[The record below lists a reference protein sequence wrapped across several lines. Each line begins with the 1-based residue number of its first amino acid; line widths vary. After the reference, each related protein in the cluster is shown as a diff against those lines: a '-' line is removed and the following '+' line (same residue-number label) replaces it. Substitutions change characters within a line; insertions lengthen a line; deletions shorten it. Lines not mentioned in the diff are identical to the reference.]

1 MSEGRQLDVHG
12 LMLLVALIW
21 GLSWAVGRILAL
33 GLPPLTGAWLRYV
46 VTLLLFYAWFAV
58 RAARGKQVRWFP
70 KDRQSWKTLTLI
82 GLTGVFGY
90 QIFFMHG
97 MRLTAGG
104 DASLIVTF
112 NPIFTVLLAAPL
124 LGQPISR
131 KMFAGLACGFIG
143 VAVVTGWS
151 PNTDLPFNERI
162 LGDFLI
168 LLAALNWALTTNMT
182 KRMMERRKGETEA
195 STLEIVVWYS
205 LLGTLMLTPLA
216 AWETWK
222 YGLPQ
227 PTMTDWYAVLYLG
240 ALSTVI
246 AYYWFARGIEKLGA
260 TAASSYVFLVPVF
273 GVLGG
278 VWLLDEKVGWTLI
291 VGFILIVSGVRLVQR
306 ESERLRTG

>member
-1 MSEGRQLDVHG
+1 
-12 LMLLVALIW
+12 MLLVAFIW

-33 GLPPLTGAWLRYV
+33 GLPPMTGAWLRYI
-46 VTLLLFYAWFAV
+46 VTMVLFYLWFAA
-58 RAARGKQVRWFP
+58 RALKGKKVNWLP
-70 KDRQSWKTLTLI
+70 TGRQSWKTLTLI
-82 GLTGVFGY
+82 GLTGVLGY

-97 MRLTAGG
+97 MQFTAAG
-104 DASLIVTF
+104 DASLIITF

-131 KMFAGLACGFIG
+131 KMFVGLACGFVG

-151 PNTDLPFNERI
+151 PNTDIPFEDRI
-162 LGDFLI
+162 LGDFMI
-168 LLAALNWALTTNMT
+168 LLASLNWAMTTNMT
-182 KRMMERRKGETEA
+182 KRMMERRKGEAEA

-205 LLGTLMLTPLA
+205 LIGTVMLTPLA
-216 AWETWK
+216 AWETWQ
-222 YGLPQ
+222 YGLPE
-227 PTMTDWYAVLYLG
+227 PTMTDWYAILYLG
-240 ALSTVI
+240 ALSTVL
-246 AYYWFARGIEKLGA
+246 AYYWFAMGIEKLGA
-260 TAASSYVFLVPVF
+260 TAAASYVFLVPVF

>member
-97 MRLTAGG
+97 MRLTAAG

-227 PTMTDWYAVLYLG
+227 PTMTDWYAVIYLG

-291 VGFILIVSGVRLVQR
+291 AGFILIVSGVRLVQR

>member
-1 MSEGRQLDVHG
+1 
-12 LMLLVALIW
+12 MLLVAFIW

-33 GLPPLTGAWLRYV
+33 GLPPMTGAWLRYI
-46 VTLLLFYAWFAV
+46 VTMVLFYLWFAT
-58 RAARGKQVRWFP
+58 RALQGKKVNWLP
-70 KDRQSWKTLTLI
+70 TGRQSWKTLTLI
-82 GLTGVFGY
+82 GLTGVLGY

-97 MRLTAGG
+97 MQFTAAG
-104 DASLIVTF
+104 DASLIITF

-131 KMFAGLACGFIG
+131 KMFVGLACGFVG

-151 PNTDLPFNERI
+151 PNTDIPFEDRI
-162 LGDFLI
+162 LGDFMI
-168 LLAALNWALTTNMT
+168 LLASLNWAMTTNMT
-182 KRMMERRKGETEA
+182 KRMMERRKGEAEA

-205 LLGTLMLTPLA
+205 LIGTVMLTPLA

-222 YGLPQ
+222 YGLPE
-227 PTMTDWYAVLYLG
+227 PTMTDWYAILYLG
-240 ALSTVI
+240 ALSTVL
-246 AYYWFARGIEKLGA
+246 AYYWFAIGIEKLGA
-260 TAASSYVFLVPVF
+260 TAAASYVFLVPVF

>member
-1 MSEGRQLDVHG
+1 
-12 LMLLVALIW
+12 MLLVAFIW

-33 GLPPLTGAWLRYV
+33 GLPPMTGAWLRYI
-46 VTLLLFYAWFAV
+46 VTMVLFYLWFAA
-58 RAARGKQVRWFP
+58 RALKGKKVNWLP
-70 KDRQSWKTLTLI
+70 TGRQSWKTLTLI
-82 GLTGVFGY
+82 GLTGVLGY

-97 MRLTAGG
+97 MQFTAAG
-104 DASLIVTF
+104 DASLIITF

-131 KMFAGLACGFIG
+131 KMFVGLACGFVG

-151 PNTDLPFNERI
+151 PNTDIPFEDRI
-162 LGDFLI
+162 LGDFMI
-168 LLAALNWALTTNMT
+168 LLASLNWAMTTNMT
-182 KRMMERRKGETEA
+182 KRMMERRKGEAEA

-205 LLGTLMLTPLA
+205 LIGTLMLTPLA
-216 AWETWK
+216 AWETWQ

-227 PTMTDWYAVLYLG
+227 PTMTDWYAILYLG

-246 AYYWFARGIEKLGA
+246 AYYWFAMGIEKLGA

-291 VGFILIVSGVRLVQR
+291 AGFILIVSGVRLVQR